1 MYNELFFTE
10 DKKVPEPSKV
20 TPITLKIKVEKVVSV
35 SVCGCMEYSFFIN
48 GQEYKKLPLD
58 ANVREPD
65 TKKSKPYKD
74 MIRTLEEHPEDF
86 FENNLGISVIASEVI
101 QIANNEYEMRFEHGT
116 GILNGG
122 HTQQALLDA
131 QKNFDVSKA
140 TVKMTVRQKD
150 YSKRRIAE
158 IAAAQNSCTAVKEYS
173 LAEKRGLFQDLKAK
187 MEPSIEGHIIWWE
200 GKEVSANKG
209 LEPVDLIAILNVFNI
224 KLNSS
229 KYSNSTSQ
237 PTQSATGKATV
248 FKKWETETNVDSYKM
263 IYPLVNDILKLYEY
277 LQKHFADGTGM
288 SALSIIK
295 DTKGK
300 GKELI
305 FSTDVCEYTI
315 PKQMLFPLLAA
326 YRSDVYYDENNN
338 KIGWFEDPYILFE
351 KYNKEMCAKLRTAFK
366 SAGNDV
372 NRVGKDPTIWENL
385 FLTMRSHIDETKV
398 YKKYDI

>member
-1 MYNELFFTE
+1 MQQ
-10 DKKVPEPSKV
+10 
-20 TPITLKIKVEKVVSV
+20 EKQL
-35 SVCGCMEYSFFIN
+35 Y
-48 GQEYKKLPLD
+48 L
-58 ANVREPD
+58 
-65 TKKSKPYKD
+65 
-74 MIRTLEEHPEDF
+74 
-86 FENNLGISVIASEVI
+86 
-101 QIANNEYEMRFEHGT
+101 
-116 GILNGG
+116 
-122 HTQQALLDA
+122 
-131 QKNFDVSKA
+131 
-140 TVKMTVRQKD
+140 
-150 YSKRRIAE
+150 
-158 IAAAQNSCTAVKEYS
+158 
-173 LAEKRGLFQDLKAK
+173 
-187 MEPSIEGHIIWWE
+187 
-200 GKEVSANKG
+200 
-209 LEPVDLIAILNVFNI
+209 
-224 KLNSS
+224 
-229 KYSNSTSQ
+229 
-237 PTQSATGKATV
+237 
-248 FKKWETETNVDSYKM
+248 KKWENETNVDSYKM